1 MKNHANYLSLS
12 IAALVVATFFSH
24 CAQPVKVKYGID
36 DRDVEAVMG
45 DNLKLRNP
53 YNYENQAVPQHI
65 RQSIFREPVTNQV
78 AALGR
83 ALFYDKK
90 LSENTKVSCGSCHQ
104 QQFAFGANTK
114 GADGAFGEAVK
125 QPMRLVNLKF
135 SSTSNLFWD
144 SREEE
149 ILNAVKAPILDH
161 TEMGFSGKNGQK
173 NMRDLID
180 RLQNT
185 QYYNQLFLHA
195 FGSTTVTEEGLEKSL
210 AQFILSIQSYDS
222 KFDKAMAGLNTNDKS
237 IYLKSFPSFNQEENF
252 GKNLF
257 FGEPILSGNMRLAG
271 GFGCAR
277 CHFDGEAGFVQ
288 AATQTKYGP
297 QQNNTRTIVGES
309 NGITKNVNGTRSH
322 KLTSRAP
329 SMRDLVNNAGMPN
342 THFFSDASAKDLD
355 EVLEHYNTIF
365 KLNERLDERLRQ
377 GTSIINYDMSVQNKK
392 DLVAF
397 LKTMSGKDVYTN
409 PKWSNPFL

>member
-1 MKNHANYLSLS
+1 MSLT
-12 IAALVVATFFSH
+12 IVAIMAATFLSQ
-24 CAQPVKVKYGID
+24 CKEPAKIKYGVD

-53 YNYENQAVPQHI
+53 YNYENQAVPKHI
-65 RQSIFREPVTNQV
+65 KQSIFREPVTNQL

-104 QQFAFGANTK
+104 QEFAFGANTK
-114 GADGAFGEAVK
+114 GADGAFGQAVK

-135 SSTSNLFWD
+135 SATSNLFWD
-144 SREEE
+144 SREED
-149 ILNAVKAPILDH
+149 ILKAVKAPILDH

-173 NMRDLID
+173 SMHDLID

-185 QYYNQLFLHA
+185 QYYNQLFLYA
-195 FGSTTVTEEGLEKSL
+195 FGSAVVTEEGLEKAL

-222 KFDKAMAGLNTNDKS
+222 KFDKAMTAINANDKNN
-237 IYLKSFPSFNQEENF
+237 YLKNFPSFNQEENY

-257 FGEPILSGNMRLAG
+257 FGEPILNGSTRLGG

-288 AATQTKYGP
+288 AAVQTKYGP

-309 NGITKNVNGTRSH
+309 NGITKNVDGTRSN

-329 SMRDLVNNAGMPN
+329 SIRELVNSAGVPN
-342 THFFSDASAKDLD
+342 THFFSDASAKSLGD
-355 EVLEHYNTIF
+355 VLEHYNTIF
-365 KLNERLDERLRQ
+365 KLNEKLDERLRQ
-377 GTSIINYDMSVQNKK
+377 GTAIINYDMSVQNKV
-392 DLVAF
+392 DLIAF
-397 LKTMSGKDVYTN
+397 LKTMSGQDVYTN